1 MVVVE
6 EAEAEA
12 ETETEAE
19 AEEGI
24 VVSLKKTIPVS
35 CNGHQSSAEERARE
49 RKMGDFGEKTR
60 ERKLE
65 TVSKG
70 EHLCIFSDK
79 RRIFFIKF
87 FFFYRLI
94 YE

>member
-1 MVVVE
+1 MPMIRFLSSLRALSWTSDSDEVSRVRRSEWAPLVVVVVE

-12 ETETEAE
+12 ETETETEAETE

-49 RKMGDFGEKTR
+49 REKN
-60 ERKLE
+60 
-65 TVSKG
+65 G
-70 EHLCIFSDK
+70 
-79 RRIFFIKF
+79 
-87 FFFYRLI
+87 
-94 YE
+94 